1 MKKSLIVLGLCAAAT
16 LLAQGPPAGRGP
28 GRMGPGGPGGMMG
41 MGPGLNRT
49 VTGAPY
55 SAQEVTETSQTLPNG
70 NVISRKTQANVYRDS
85 SGRVRTE
92 MTVPARPSPG
102 QTAGATATGTTRTIV
117 NIHDPVAG
125 VSRELDTQAKVARET
140 PLPGPRGANAAGAG
154 NRPGRGGNRSA
165 ASDPNV
171 VTEALAMQTINGV
184 QATGTR
190 VTRTIPAGQI
200 GNAQPIQVVTETWQA
215 PDLKV
220 PVMTKTTDPRFGT
233 TTTQLINITRSEPDP
248 SLFQT
253 PADYTVTK
261 GRGPG
266 MRGQQ
271 GQAPVINK

>member
-1 MKKSLIVLGLCAAAT
+1 
-16 LLAQGPPAGRGP
+16 
-28 GRMGPGGPGGMMG
+28 
-41 MGPGLNRT
+41 
-49 VTGAPY
+49 
-55 SAQEVTETSQTLPNG
+55 
-70 NVISRKTQANVYRDS
+70 
-85 SGRVRTE
+85 
-92 MTVPARPSPG
+92 
-102 QTAGATATGTTRTIV
+102 
-117 NIHDPVAG
+117 VAG

-184 QATGTR
+184 QAAGTR

-200 GNAQPIQVVTETWQA
+200 GNAQPIQVVRETWQA